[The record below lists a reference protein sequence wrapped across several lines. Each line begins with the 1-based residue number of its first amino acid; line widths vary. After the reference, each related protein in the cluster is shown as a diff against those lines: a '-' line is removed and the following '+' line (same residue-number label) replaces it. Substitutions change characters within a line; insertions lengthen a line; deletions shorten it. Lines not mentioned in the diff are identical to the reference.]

1 MKLTERFKNP
11 WFIVTLIGLF
21 LTATGI
27 SPETL
32 TSWELVKEALLRV
45 FGNPYLL
52 GTFIIALL
60 GQFNDPTTP
69 GLGDGK

>member
-1 MKLTERFKNP
+1 MKITERLKNP
-11 WFIVTLIGLF
+11 WFWVTLIGLF

-32 TSWELVKEALLRV
+32 TSWELLKVALINA
-45 FGNPYLL
+45 FGNPYAL
-52 GTFIIALL
+52 GCFILALL
-60 GQFNDPTTP
+60 GQFIDPTTP